1 MKTTIIGRQMNVYDE
16 TKTLIEKKLAKF
28 DKYFRGEPEAFVTL
42 RKVRES
48 DRMEVTISCNGM
60 LFRAE
65 KTSPTFRIALDE
77 CIDSIERQLRKNK
90 TRLQKRLREKIAYPA
105 NEESSDEYFGEENE
119 FKIRTKSFP
128 LKPMTAEEAILQ
140 MNLLDHNFYVYKD
153 EQTGETNVV
162 YKREAGSYGL
172 IVPESSK

>member
-16 TKTLIEKKLAKF
+16 TKALIEKKLAKF

-48 DRMEVTISCNGM
+48 DRMEVTISCNGT

-90 TRLQKRLREKIAYPA
+90 TRLQKKMREKISYPA
-105 NEESSDEYFGEENE
+105 DEEPADEYFGEENE

-128 LKPMTAEEAILQ
+128 MKPMTAEEAILQ

-153 EQTGETNVV
+153 VQTGETNVV

-172 IVPESSK
+172 IIPETSK